1 MSEKKKMSPGV
12 ERTFAMIKPDGVQ
25 RGLIGEIVKRLEQ
38 RGLKIVAM
46 KMIKPSLEH
55 VHDHYP
61 KDEAWIKRLG
71 QKGFTVFEEQGINPK
86 EAMGTDDL
94 MEAGKMVR
102 QWLMDFMTSAPV
114 VAMVIEGVHAIEM
127 VRKIAGSTL
136 PSKAD
141 IGTIR
146 GDFSVDSPVAA
157 NLNMRAVK
165 NLIHMSETP
174 EEAEHE
180 IGHWFSDAEIFDD
193 YTRTDHL
200 AMY

>member
-1 MSEKKKMSPGV
+1 MAEKKKMSPGV

-55 VHDHYP
+55 VNDHYP

-71 QKGFTVFEEQGINPK
+71 QKGFTVFEEQGISPK

-180 IGHWFSDAEIFDD
+180 IGHWFSDGEIFDD